1 MDDCIFC
8 KIVNGSVPSRCIYE
22 DENVKVF
29 LNINPST
36 NGDVL
41 LIPKKHIVTI
51 DEVDDKLMLDM
62 FKVIKEI
69 KVLLEDKLN
78 CSGLTIVENNGYG
91 QEIKHLHFH
100 LTPRY
105 EDDKCDTVYNKD
117 VLLDLDKVFNK
128 ITN

>member
-8 KIVNGSVPSRCIYE
+8 KIINGSVPSRCIYE

>member
-1 MDDCIFC
+1 MDDCVFC

-69 KVLLEDKLN
+69 KVLLENKLN